1 MLLAHFP
8 CGQRVHWTGQTTLC
22 RGNWTCLKGAD
33 FVQALVG
40 CRDLTWR
47 RFLGPHVR
55 FDEGPACVVDDG
67 DSRWTRGGI
76 GGQIDAKL
84 KEL

>member
-1 MLLAHFP
+1 MRTARALGRTNGALPRELDLLE
-8 CGQRVHWTGQTTLC
+8 
-22 RGNWTCLKGAD
+22 GAD

-55 FDEGPACVVDDG
+55 FDKGPACVVGDG
-67 DSRWTRGGI
+67 DSRWKRGGI
-76 GGQIDAKL
+76 GRQIDAKL

>member
-1 MLLAHFP
+1 MRTARALDRTNDALPRELGLLE
-8 CGQRVHWTGQTTLC
+8 
-22 RGNWTCLKGAD
+22 GAD